1 MSSFSRFQDLNK
13 KRIVANQDTNASF
26 VFNAY
31 NTTTLTQSGNTEQ
44 PQTITASVVNL
55 QEKDMAYIYTMLNT
69 PLEVGSIWG
78 AKGLHW
84 LIEEEII
91 TIKDVKW
98 HKYLAFLCNL
108 EIDGIWGYFIGPKKT
123 FVRVNVEKKAIL
135 ESQQHP
141 ILVSPAG
148 TLSVG
153 QRIMAGGRAWLVQ
166 EVDNL
171 STFGIDYYSLVQT
184 TMAKVIDKTSGEL
197 IPQSDGTIE
206 DKNYLTPN
214 YVIEA
219 TLIDG
224 IYYIAPNQEITL
236 TTEQG
241 FFKTSNSQIKIKKHT
256 ATQVIFTIPFG
267 ITEEIEITFKQNNEE
282 VTATFKA
289 VE

>member
-1 MSSFSRFQDLNK
+1 MSSFSRFQELNK

-31 NTTTLTQSGNTEQ
+31 NTTTLTQSSDEEE
-44 PQTITASVVNL
+44 PPTITASVVNL
-55 QEKDMAYIYTMLNT
+55 QEKDTAYIYTMLDT

-84 LIEEEII
+84 LIEEEIVI
-91 TIKDVKW
+91 IKDVKW
-98 HKYLAFLCNL
+98 HKYLALLCNL

-123 FVRVNVEKKAIL
+123 FVRVNIEKKAIL

-141 ILVSPAG
+141 ILVLPTG
-148 TLSVG
+148 TLSIG
-153 QRIMAGGRAWLVQ
+153 QRIMAGGRGWLVQ

-171 STFGIDYYSLVQT
+171 STAGIDYYSLVQT
-184 TMAKVIDKTSGEL
+184 TMAKVKDGTSGEF

-206 DKNYLTPN
+206 DKNYLTPTF
-214 YVIEA
+214 ITEA

-224 IYYIAPNQEITL
+224 IYYIAPNQDITI

-241 FFKTSNSQIKIKKHT
+241 FFQTNNSQINIKKHT

-267 ITEEIEITFKQNNEE
+267 VTEAIEISFKENNEE
-282 VTATFKA
+282 VTVTFKA
-289 VE
+289 VV